1 MFYTP
6 SPQSHFDSRES
17 SANSFS
23 SSRRSSRIASRQPSR
38 GSSVI
43 DESTTISFNP
53 LTQRCYQKHKGLP
66 CADVR
71 AKHYQSYYDS
81 GNLGDKK
88 CDFCKAL
95 LFSSEATAKHGKTSS
110 AICCNFGKIC
120 LPKLSDPPAE
130 LSALSS
136 ENSAEAKEFRKNQNA
151 YNSLLAFASVSV
163 GYKENS
169 VGGDVC
175 FMLNGLF
182 VRRISSIFS
191 GQMAP
196 NFAQLFVLD
205 PEQALEHRKQNTRY
219 GGDRVNPNT
228 LKKLDAILRQHHPL
242 AKQLMNFHQQ
252 YQSKLAEGGPDA
264 VHNFRLTLLEA
275 RMAPAGIR
283 DPNLHPRQTNLPTEG
298 TLFAVWTESDR
309 PPMEKGIWI
318 TTGQGELK
326 QFPPYHPSTDTLCY
340 PLVFH
345 AETMDITKTCI
356 KALCISRIGATNKE
370 RKKHYWILMLMLN
383 QIMNRQTTW
392 KASQTGPA
400 WLRTKAMEKERLAEK
415 CL

>member
-1 MFYTP
+1 MNNRSFFLPILDINAERKRNYLTTCKVT
-6 SPQSHFDSRES
+6 SIRPQSIHSEERKWP
-17 SANSFS
+17 
-23 SSRRSSRIASRQPSR
+23 I
-38 GSSVI
+38 
-43 DESTTISFNP
+43 
-53 LTQRCYQKHKGLP
+53 
-66 CADVR
+66 
-71 AKHYQSYYDS
+71 
-81 GNLGDKK
+81 
-88 CDFCKAL
+88 
-95 LFSSEATAKHGKTSS
+95 LFRTKEQCLRSEATAKHGKTSS

-228 LKKLDAILRQHHPL
+228 LKNW
-242 AKQLMNFHQQ
+242 MQ
-252 YQSKLAEGGPDA
+252 YYVNTIHWQNNS
-264 VHNFRLTLLEA
+264 
-275 RMAPAGIR
+275 
-283 DPNLHPRQTNLPTEG
+283 
-298 TLFAVWTESDR
+298 
-309 PPMEKGIWI
+309 
-318 TTGQGELK
+318 
-326 QFPPYHPSTDTLCY
+326 
-340 PLVFH
+340 
-345 AETMDITKTCI
+345 
-356 KALCISRIGATNKE
+356 
-370 RKKHYWILMLMLN
+370 
-383 QIMNRQTTW
+383 
-392 KASQTGPA
+392 
-400 WLRTKAMEKERLAEK
+400 
-415 CL
+415 